1 MRHATL
7 FASLLSRRGLA
18 SVPSGSALTRP
29 PSLAHSLARLM
40 CPLHHHSHP
49 TNNST
54 TTSTQTTRT
63 TVTSAAYRTAIL
75 RAMEELRDY
84 HSRSSVDRIRRRCLE
99 IFDERGYVWSEG
111 AFWQTIKALKEEGD
125 IRMVSYSMAE
135 LSPSLKKK
143 IVDFCEHR
151 LVIDDPNVGET
162 KMMD

>member
-1 MRHATL
+1 
-7 FASLLSRRGLA
+7 
-18 SVPSGSALTRP
+18 
-29 PSLAHSLARLM
+29 
-40 CPLHHHSHP
+40 
-49 TNNST
+49 
-54 TTSTQTTRT
+54 
-63 TVTSAAYRTAIL
+63 VTSAAYRTAIL
-75 RAMEELRDY
+75 QAMEELRDY

-99 IFDERGYVWSEG
+99 IFDEKGYGWAEG

-151 LVIDDPNVGET
+151 LVVDDPNVGET

>member
-1 MRHATL
+1 MY
-7 FASLLSRRGLA
+7 
-18 SVPSGSALTRP
+18 P
-29 PSLAHSLARLM
+29 P
-40 CPLHHHSHP
+40 HHHPLVRTHASN
-49 TNNST
+49 TLST
-54 TTSTQTTRT
+54 HTHTQHKQ

-111 AFWQTIKALKEEGD
+111 AFWQTIKALKQEGD